1 MGIRWYFCSQPWE
14 NLRPAQRAK
23 ISCLMCQIPLGKP
36 FFEKYENI
44 VHVVW
49 VAVVNLQQVG
59 VRVGEQV
66 GVLQQPPPASR
77 PLNKGLSRRKVSKWG
92 CLSLMALYGSYCG
105 TIHFVWKHYS
115 LRLEALFRCSLGLP
129 PCASR

>member
-1 MGIRWYFCSQPWE
+1 MVKKFNKPKKAPKMGIRWCFCFQPWE

-23 ISCLMCQIPLGKP
+23 ISCLMRQIPDGRP

-77 PLNKGLSRRKVSKWG
+77 PLNKGDSERKVGKWG

-105 TIHFVWKHYS
+105 TIHLVWKHYS
-115 LRLEALFRCSLGLP
+115 GA
-129 PCASR
+129 A